1 MKTVKVTF
9 LMKLN
14 DDNVK
19 ALDYWLPEN
28 LNDHLVGDEEIL
40 DYEIITVSDDVE
52 RINTP
57 AGY

>member
-14 DDNVK
+14 DDN
-19 ALDYWLPEN
+19 AIDYWLPEN
-28 LNDHLVGDEEIL
+28 LNDHLDGDEEIL

-57 AGY
+57 AEY

>member
-1 MKTVKVTF
+1 
-9 LMKLN
+9 MKLN

-57 AGY
+57 EEY